1 MAARVVR
8 LGFRAASGETDGTGF
23 RETITRRPIRITR
36 TIVFVAA
43 LAIVTRPILQML
55 GVELGYGLS
64 LERATTWLV
73 EEGLRILL
81 IYALAYF
88 AIRIAAIGID
98 HFETVV

>member
-1 MAARVVR
+1 
-8 LGFRAASGETDGTGF
+8 
-23 RETITRRPIRITR
+23 
-36 TIVFVAA
+36 
-43 LAIVTRPILQML
+43 ML